1 MSAVDAENAAAPTT
15 AMVSKPHRLL
25 ERAAAVLRWQW
36 PFATMVTFNWWT
48 GNEDQIFRATLEWP
62 RDTVAP
68 RLVVFDGRLGNVVC
82 ASLEGQPFQLD
93 PSHPSASAA
102 PDEAARLAAKER
114 GQREAAAARERI
126 RQWRAS
132 KRYLVLMAQ

>member
-48 GNEDQIFRATLEWP
+48 GNEDQIF
-62 RDTVAP
+62 AP
-68 RLVVFDGRLGNVVC
+68 RWNGH
-82 ASLEGQPFQLD
+82 ATP
-93 PSHPSASAA
+93 
-102 PDEAARLAAKER
+102 
-114 GQREAAAARERI
+114 
-126 RQWRAS
+126 WRRA
-132 KRYLVLMAQ
+132 